1 MLCVAVA
8 VAVPESAALLVVDVT
23 HARTHMLFGNLSI
36 LLLSS
41 TDLVYFSRSVTL
53 SLVRR
58 RNGTDC

>member
-1 MLCVAVA
+1 MLCYAVA

-23 HARTHMLFGNLSI
+23 HARTHMFGNLSI

-41 TDLVYFSRSVTL
+41 TDLVYFSRSVAL